1 MQNVGNFLGA
11 TFMLLSGTFATLFG
25 SYVLIQIPSFYKT
38 EADFKARAISSES
51 GIVTEAKPKRRFVNT
66 STGGYEVIDI
76 YATVRF
82 QFHEGNYIE
91 FTDRNVC
98 EKRLLESVES
108 DISACVGRKV
118 SVLYVPDK
126 RENARVASK
135 INPTNAV
142 WGGLLLGSLC
152 LVGGIVQLNTVLRRT
167 RLSG

>member
-25 SYVLIQIPSFYKT
+25 SYILIQIPSSYKT

-51 GIVTEAKPKRRFVNT
+51 VTEAKSKRRFVNT

-82 QFHEGNYIE
+82 QSHKGDYIE
-91 FTDRNVC
+91 FADRNVC
-98 EKRLLESVES
+98 EKRLLKSVES
-108 DISACVGRKV
+108 DVSACVGKKV
-118 SVLYVPDK
+118 PVLYIPDNP
-126 RENARVASK
+126 ENARVASK

-142 WGGLLLGSLC
+142 WGGLLLGSVC
-152 LVGGIVQLNTVLRRT
+152 LVGGIVQLTTVLRV
-167 RLSG
+167 